1 MTNMST
7 EAVRAMVERL
17 SLEIDPEATISSWP
31 EALAF
36 QVDMARA
43 VIRATHEPQ
52 SAEATAAGLTFC
64 CGKEERL
71 TNEIAAL
78 RNVVQRAMIAG
89 CKEAFDAWNYYFPD
103 KPMEPYQ
110 RPNAEVTGAA
120 PEKGLSE

>member
-1 MTNMST
+1 MDMRT

-17 SLEIDPEATISSWP
+17 ALAIDPEAILADWP

-43 VIRATHEPQ
+43 VIRETHEPQ

-64 CGKEERL
+64 CGKAEQM
-71 TNEIAAL
+71 TSEIAAL

-110 RPNAEVTGAA
+110 RPNRY
-120 PEKGLSE
+120 

>member
-1 MTNMST
+1 MRT

-17 SLEIDPEATISSWP
+17 ALEIDPEATIADWP

-43 VIRATHEPQ
+43 VIRDTHEPQ

-64 CGKEERL
+64 CGKAEQM

-110 RPNAEVTGAA
+110 RPNAGV
-120 PEKGLSE
+120 KR

>member
-1 MTNMST
+1 MDMRT
-7 EAVRAMVERL
+7 EAVRAMVVRL
-17 SLEIDPEATISSWP
+17 ALEIDPQATIADWP

-43 VIRATHEPQ
+43 VIRDTHEPQ
-52 SAEATAAGLTFC
+52 SVEATAAGLTFC

-89 CKEAFDAWNYYFPD
+89 CKEAFDAWNYHFPD

-110 RPNAEVTGAA
+110 RPNAGVTGAEPKA
-120 PEKGLSE
+120 KRPR